1 MGTIKTQKVQRFY
14 AVNKRKYA
22 YAQAE
27 KYGFDIFYIHNNEGM
42 DRIFVG
48 TKEEW
53 EDMHKNEEK

>member
-1 MGTIKTQKVQRFY
+1 MSAIKEPKVKRFY

-27 KYGFDIFYIHNNEGM
+27 KYGLDIFYIHKNEGM

-53 EDMHKNEEK
+53 DALLCCAQ